1 MAIASVH
8 PMKLFVLALSL
19 SACATT
25 ITARESAHVDIVR
38 GPPCHIRVWADGE
51 VVSEVRWAKRCE
63 VVLPEAPQ

>member
-1 MAIASVH
+1 MR
-8 PMKLFVLALSL
+8 FLALAL
-19 SACATT
+19 LMPGCATT

-63 VVLPEAPQ
+63 VVLPEAQR